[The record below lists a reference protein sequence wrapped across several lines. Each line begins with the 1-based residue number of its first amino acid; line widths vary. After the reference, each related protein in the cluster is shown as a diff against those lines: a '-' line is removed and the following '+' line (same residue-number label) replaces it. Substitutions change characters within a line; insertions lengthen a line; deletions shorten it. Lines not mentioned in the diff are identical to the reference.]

1 MSELP
6 HGNPA
11 VATVPSAAQKKPVV
25 AYVLGALL
33 LLAAATGVGL
43 GVIKLIKGPPEKEVE
58 PEKAEALTGNNSQVK
73 LKPSALEKSGV
84 KTELLSK
91 APFIEVVNV
100 PGRLALDETRLAHV
114 NPVVDGI
121 IQEVPVRLG
130 QEVKA
135 GEVLATLECK
145 DLAQAKLELV
155 KTRLAL
161 QQAQAQEKWSKEV
174 GTNTLALVQSLEKG
188 ISIVEVEKLFRGKN
202 LGDLR
207 QQLVTSYSRRLQSKA
222 QYDAVNQPDVLGAVS
237 QASLIKLRADS
248 EAAEAGFWALCEELK
263 FQSAQNMRIGE
274 QKLREAQTSESLAI
288 SQLLML
294 GFSRV
299 EVEAMNPLAEGEKV
313 SRYPLRSP
321 VAGTIIEQHAV
332 LRERVGIQNQMFQV
346 ANLSTLWLKADVP
359 QRDIILAQG
368 LAGGYVRFNAGENGG
383 PEQRAKVLY
392 TGDVVDPN
400 TRTVNL
406 LAEVDNTKRQWKPGM
421 YVEVTLV
428 RAEPGILQVPLEAVQ
443 RQDTQAFV
451 FIKESSDTFRRI
463 DVTLGRQ
470 AGGKVE
476 VKSGLKEGQEVVVS
490 GGFVLKSELFK
501 EQLAGD

>member
-1 MSELP
+1 
-6 HGNPA
+6 
-11 VATVPSAAQKKPVV
+11 
-25 AYVLGALL
+25 
-33 LLAAATGVGL
+33 
-43 GVIKLIKGPPEKEVE
+43 
-58 PEKAEALTGNNSQVK
+58 
-73 LKPSALEKSGV
+73 
-84 KTELLSK
+84 
-91 APFIEVVNV
+91 
-100 PGRLALDETRLAHV
+100 
-114 NPVVDGI
+114 
-121 IQEVPVRLG
+121 
-130 QEVKA
+130 
-135 GEVLATLECK
+135 
-145 DLAQAKLELV
+145 
-155 KTRLAL
+155 
-161 QQAQAQEKWSKEV
+161 
-174 GTNTLALVQSLEKG
+174 
-188 ISIVEVEKLFRGKN
+188 
-202 LGDLR
+202 
-207 QQLVTSYSRRLQSKA
+207 
-222 QYDAVNQPDVLGAVS
+222 
-237 QASLIKLRADS
+237 LRADS

-428 RAEPGILQVPLEAVQ
+428 RAEPGIMQVPLEAVQ